1 LDREGVID
9 HIELISAPNTNL
21 SRLYAAI
28 RINSYKEEYSLFKS
42 EDYGHHFVYLS
53 NEVRYATE
61 SRSDANLMI
70 GYTNVDKEVNCW
82 ISISNDGG
90 RSWRAAQYDLLNQDK
105 VFQDN
110 KRRMLRT
117 GYEDEGDIEL
127 PNAYPVKQIET
138 DPNDART
145 FYVFTWT
152 GIYATGDLG
161 KTFIHLPIA
170 TGYYNGVDN
179 MAVDPIDSHIIYA
192 IVKGSELYRSQDKG
206 CTWRKL
212 QLPTE

>member
-1 LDREGVID
+1 MDSHDTRVRWHAIDRKRFALSKDGGQSWEALVPKLDREGVID

-82 ISISNDGG
+82 IIQNDLSN
-90 RSWRAAQYDLLNQDK
+90 AA
-105 VFQDN
+105 
-110 KRRMLRT
+110 
-117 GYEDEGDIEL
+117 
-127 PNAYPVKQIET
+127 
-138 DPNDART
+138 
-145 FYVFTWT
+145 
-152 GIYATGDLG
+152 
-161 KTFIHLPIA
+161 
-170 TGYYNGVDN
+170 
-179 MAVDPIDSHIIYA
+179 
-192 IVKGSELYRSQDKG
+192 
-206 CTWRKL
+206 
-212 QLPTE
+212 